1 MKISFAE
8 NACAC
13 GNKCAPDVP
22 PKVRREKEL
31 VVALAGNANVG
42 KSAIFNQLTGLN
54 QVTGNW
60 PGKTVER
67 AEGTLHFKGRTIR
80 VVDLPGIYSLSAYSM
95 EELVSREYL
104 ATEKPDLIVNVV
116 DASALERNLYL
127 TLQLLELEVPLVIA
141 LNQVDFAAKKGLK
154 IDVTKLSK
162 FLGVKVVPT
171 VAVAGKGITE
181 LLSVVVS
188 EAAEKRRQ
196 STTNIVYGKELE
208 TKIAEVQKLVA
219 SKLPQLCMVYPA
231 RWIAIKLLEKD
242 SDITEKVNA
251 SADAD
256 AVLKRVEHL
265 TVELEK
271 VHGESAQ
278 VVVASERYTLSN
290 KIVKDAVTVEAEPKI
305 SVEQTLSTITTHKLL
320 GYLILGA
327 VVAATFGVIFAGGN
341 YLSRLLDECLMW
353 LSDSFEGLIAPV
365 LPVVA
370 VDLLVKGVLGGLV
383 SGITIALPYIV
394 PFYVVLALLED
405 SGYLPRAAFLMDNL
419 MHKIGLHGKAFIP
432 LILGYGCTV
441 PACIGCRIMETQRER
456 LLSAFVVVLIPC
468 AARTVVI
475 LGLVGQYV
483 GLAAVV
489 GLYVFDL
496 VLVFALGRVAF
507 KVLPGEPVGLIM
519 EMPSYKKPSLK
530 TLVIKTWNRT
540 KDFVYVAFPII
551 IVGSV
556 VIEAF
561 ALSGLMPYFV
571 DLASPIMTAWLG
583 LPAIVAI
590 PLLFG
595 VLRKELTL
603 ILLATT
609 LSSVGLSLESLS
621 AVQMIVFALV
631 VMIYIPCIATIAACK
646 REFGWK
652 KSLYITLIDIGLAL
666 VIGGLAFRILSVLMP
681 A

>member
-1 MKISFAE
+1 MEINPAKK
-8 NACAC
+8 ACAC
-13 GNKCAPDVP
+13 GNNYIINSP
-22 PKVRREKEL
+22 PRVKRENEL

-67 AEGTLHFKGRTIR
+67 AEGTLHFKGYNIR

-154 IDVTKLSK
+154 IDVEKLSK
-162 FLGVKVVPT
+162 FLGVKIVPT
-171 VAVAGKGITE
+171 VAVAGKGMTE

-188 EAAEKRRQ
+188 EAAEKRKQ
-196 STTNIVYGKELE
+196 PTVNIVYGKELE
-208 TKIAEVQKLVA
+208 TKIVAVQKLVT
-219 SKLPQLCMVYPA
+219 SNLPQLCAVYPA
-231 RWIAIKLLEKD
+231 RWVAIKLLEKD

-251 SADAD
+251 SAGGKV
-256 AVLKRVEHL
+256 VLDLAERL

-271 VHGESAQ
+271 VHGESSP
-278 VVVASERYTLSN
+278 VVVASERYTLAS
-290 KIVKDAVTVEAEPKI
+290 KIVKDAVTVETEPKI
-305 SVEQTLSTITTHKLL
+305 SIEQTLSTVTTHKVV
-320 GYLILGA
+320 GYLILAA
-327 VVAATFGVIFAGGN
+327 VVVATFIVIFAGGN

-353 LSDSFEGLIAPV
+353 LSGGFEGLLAPL
-365 LPVVA
+365 LPVFA

-383 SGITIALPYIV
+383 SGIIIALPYIV

-489 GLYVFDL
+489 GLYIFDL
-496 VLVFALGRVAF
+496 VLVFALGRIAF

-530 TLVIKTWNRT
+530 TLFIKTWNRT

-556 VIEAF
+556 IIEAF

-571 DLASPIMTAWLG
+571 DLASPIMTTWLG

-609 LSSVGLSLESLS
+609 LSSIGLSLESLS

-666 VIGGLAFRILSVLMP
+666 VIGGVAFRILGVLMP